1 MKLIKERHPSIVS
14 KLFIPLLL
22 LFFSCEQKNKDIL
35 VDHIS
40 PSDFEDVLDVDGIV
54 QAVQSSSLACPRG
67 IEAEVVF
74 LIEDGSLVEQGDT
87 VCILESRELTNEYEQ
102 VLISV
107 ETAKANLNKSKAD
120 LDMQFALLDAQ
131 VKSIVAQTAIANLDS
146 LQLKYSSPI
155 QRRIKELEI
164 QKATIEKDKLERKLK
179 SLKVINKSQIRSLEI
194 QILQK
199 ENQAASMKERLDMLI
214 FKASQTGMTVRA
226 KSWLTGK
233 TLQEGDQVWSNMP
246 LVSIPDLSEMK
257 VVIQATESNYKRMK
271 IDDPVEFTFDA
282 MPGNRAWGKI
292 QKIAPVG
299 QPIKKDSKVKFFEIE
314 ASVDSSTTLPELGLT
329 ANGRVILKRV
339 LDTIVVPQ
347 IAIFDQ
353 DSAKFVY
360 VKLKKGYEKRQV
372 LLGVSSPKSAVI
384 KAGLTGKERIS
395 MIKPSSLEVKIETSL
410 TNSTRKKT
418 SNLIHQQ
425 NKSSKS
431 QSVQLKQIHAK

>member
-14 KLFIPLLL
+14 KLFIPLFL

-199 ENQAASMKERLDMLI
+199 ENQAAGMKERLDMLI
-214 FKASQTGMTVRA
+214 FKAPQTGMTVRA

-271 IDDPVEFTFDA
+271 INDPVEFTFDA

-314 ASVDSSTTLPELGLT
+314 VSVDSSTTLPELGLT
-329 ANGRVILKRV
+329 ANGRVILKRIM
-339 LDTIVVPQ
+339 DTIVVPQ

-353 DSAKFVY
+353 
-360 VKLKKGYEKRQV
+360 
-372 LLGVSSPKSAVI
+372 
-384 KAGLTGKERIS
+384 
-395 MIKPSSLEVKIETSL
+395 
-410 TNSTRKKT
+410 
-418 SNLIHQQ
+418 
-425 NKSSKS
+425 
-431 QSVQLKQIHAK
+431 